1 MAENIFPNLE
11 NEALVATMNALREN
25 ENPETQNAFLQAAVK
40 AKYFA
45 PVDVIADG
53 KPLEGSGKME
63 IPKDAKFNFK
73 LVTNNKGE
81 QYFPL
86 FTDINEFQ
94 KWNKSEQI
102 KAIVVVFPQMASLVE
117 KKSDVANGFV
127 INPMTQNLIFTK
139 ELLDSILKHAQQQVA
154 KAQAAQAAQNTAA
167 GEPQKVTFMFG
178 KPINI
183 PDSVMASLK
192 KNVAKNKEVNSA
204 YFIMMKQGVQE
215 HYMFVLDIDAE
226 EERCK
231 KIADSL
237 CQTAK
242 LFLTK
247 FPVVVASLKSELGAN
262 APKVTEPFYTKE

>member
-11 NEALVATMNALREN
+11 NEALVAAMNAIRES
-25 ENPETQNAFLQAAVK
+25 ETPETQSAFVQEAVK

-45 PVDVIADG
+45 PVDVLDENG
-53 KPLEGSGKME
+53 TPLEGTGKME
-63 IPKDAKFNFK
+63 IPKNAKFNFK

-102 KAIVVVFPQMASLVE
+102 KAIVVVFPQMASLVS
-117 KKSDVANGFV
+117 KKADVTNGFV

-139 ELLDSILKHAQQQVA
+139 ELLDNILKHAQQAAA
-154 KAQAAQAAQNTAA
+154 KAQAVQNSEG
-167 GEPQKVTFMFG
+167 GEPQKLTYMFG
-178 KPINI
+178 KPVNI
-183 PDSVMASLK
+183 PDSVMNSIK
-192 KNVAKNKEVNSA
+192 KNVAKNPEVNSA
-204 YFIMMKQGVQE
+204 YFIMMKQGEQE
-215 HYMFVLDIDAE
+215 HYMFVLDIDADE
-226 EERCK
+226 EKCK

-247 FPVVVASLKSELGAN
+247 FPVVVASLKSTLGAS